1 MINQAGQ
8 DTRQVSRLRGPGHP
22 QRTTGQRVRIGP
34 SDPTL
39 TPHAGLIA
47 ITELADHLGISTALD
62 TQIGPIKQRDRGLT
76 GGQLLL
82 SLASAHLAG
91 GDHLVSLDRLRADS
105 AGQQLVSIPT
115 PASTTAAGLARRLS
129 PEQVAG
135 IEAGIAVL
143 HHRVLD
149 QTGQVRRSSL
159 LREVTLDIDA
169 TDVEVYGPTKSGA
182 AYTYQ
187 GQRAYRPDI
196 AFWAELGVAVAADL
210 VSGNDDPRAS
220 AVGLLRRALAGL
232 PAGVDT
238 VRVRLDAG
246 YFAGEIAR
254 ECLFRKVKFAIGA
267 KRNTALWRAA
277 LAIPEHA
284 WVPAIGMEH
293 AELAVCDYVPDWWPA
308 DTACLVR
315 RVRIP
320 VEAVS
325 ADPRARRRRT
335 IPTDQLALALEGK
348 VDYVYGYSF
357 ILTNMDVSTEEN
369 LAWVEW
375 WYRHRTDI
383 ESLNRDAKHGAALRH
398 LPSADLMVNTVWM
411 WAALL
416 ATALSAW
423 LQELTGIDRGNG
435 RGRRTIARLR
445 RELVCVPA
453 RVVHHARRVDLRMP
467 PGPQLLTTVLVTLR
481 ALPRPG

>member
-1 MINQAGQ
+1 MNSQAGQ
-8 DTRQVSRLRGPGHP
+8 DTRQVSRVRGRRQ
-22 QRTTGQRVRIGP
+22 QRRKARPHVHIGP
-34 SDPTL
+34 ADPTL
-39 TPHAGLIA
+39 TPHAGLVA
-47 ITELADHLGISTALD
+47 ITELADHLAVATTLD
-62 TQIGPIKQRDRGLT
+62 AEIGPVKQRDRGIT
-76 GGQLLL
+76 GGELLV

-91 GDHLVSLDRLRADS
+91 GDHLVSLDRLRADT
-105 AGQQLVSIPT
+105 AGQELMATPT
-115 PASTTAAGLARRLS
+115 PPSTTAAGVARRFT
-129 PEQVAG
+129 PEQIMG

-143 HHRVLD
+143 CRRVLA
-149 QTGQVRRSSL
+149 QVGQVRRSSL

-169 TDVEVYGPTKSGA
+169 TDVEVYGPGKSGCG
-182 AYTYQ
+182 YTYQ

-196 AFWAELGVAVAADL
+196 AFWAELGVPVAADL
-210 VSGNDDPRAS
+210 LSGKDDPRAS
-220 AVGLLRRALAGL
+220 AVGLLRRGLAGL
-232 PAGVDT
+232 PEGVGK
-238 VRVRLDAG
+238 VRVRMDAG

-254 ECLFRKVKFAIGA
+254 ECLFAKVEFAIGA
-267 KRNTALWRAA
+267 RRNTAVWRAA
-277 LAIPEHA
+277 LAIPEDA

-308 DTACLVR
+308 DTACVVR

-335 IPTDQLALALEGK
+335 IPKAQLALALAGK
-348 VDYVYGYSF
+348 VEYVYGYSF
-357 ILTNMDVSTEEN
+357 ILTNMDVSTEEK

-383 ESLNRDAKHGAALRH
+383 EALNKDAKHGAALRH
-398 LPSADLMVNTVWM
+398 LPSGDQVVNTVWM

-416 ATALSAW
+416 AVALSAW

-453 RVVHHARRVDLRMP
+453 RVVHHAHRVEVRLP
-467 PGPQLLTTVLVTLR
+467 PGPQLLTTVLARLR
-481 ALPRPG
+481 ALPRAG